1 MTFSVKEPSAR
12 AENSPR
18 NDQGAGQLSPNHPS
32 QTGGQPVD
40 LEAMGQA
47 ARQASRKLAGLTSTQ
62 KNDALHA
69 IADALEARSA
79 EVLAQNELDIAGGR
93 ANGLSDALLDRLL
106 LTPERIRGL
115 ADDTRQVAAL
125 PDPVGAELESRLL
138 PNGLRLSRRRI
149 PIGVLGVI
157 YEARPNTTIDIAVLS
172 LKTGNAVILRG
183 GKETLRSNLA
193 LVSVIGDALQAQGL
207 PSEAVQY
214 IGNPDRALVSQFLR
228 MDNYVDMLIPRGG
241 NSLHRLCR
249 EQSTIPVITG
259 GMGICH
265 YYVDISAEQER
276 GMDVIVN
283 ARTQRPSVCNSLDT
297 LLVNRQIAPE
307 FLPKLARRMAECG
320 VEMRAT
326 PDAMPFLTDHGAT
339 VTPAGPDDW
348 DTEWMAL
355 ILGVKLVDSLDDAI
369 AHIQEHSQDHSD
381 GILTQDWNNAQRF
394 VDAVN
399 SSAVFVNAST
409 RFNDGGQFGLG
420 AEVAISTQKLHARGP
435 MGLEE
440 LTTYKWIVLGDMH
453 VRE

>member
-1 MTFSVKEPSAR
+1 MTIAVKQPDTIEETTGQPSR
-12 AENSPR
+12 NKSSQPAE
-18 NDQGAGQLSPNHPS
+18 
-32 QTGGQPVD
+32 QPVD
-40 LEAMGQA
+40 IEAMGKA
-47 ARQASRKLAGLTSTQ
+47 ARQASRKLAGLSSTR
-62 KNDALHA
+62 KNEALHA
-69 IADALEARSA
+69 IADALEERSA
-79 EVLAQNELDIAGGR
+79 EVLAQNELDIADGR
-93 ANGLSDALLDRLL
+93 ANGLSDALLDRLQ
-106 LTPERIRGL
+106 LTPERMRGL
-115 ADDTRQVAAL
+115 ADDTRKVAAL

-193 LVSVIGDALQAQGL
+193 LVSVIAGALQAQGL
-207 PSEAVQY
+207 PSEAIQY

-259 GMGICH
+259 GIGICH
-265 YYVDISAEQER
+265 YYIDITADQER

-283 ARTQRPSVCNSLDT
+283 ARTQRPSVCNALDT

-307 FLPKLARRMAECG
+307 FLPKLAQRMAECG
-320 VEMRAT
+320 VEIRAT
-326 PDAMPFLTDHGAT
+326 PDAMPFLTDRGAT
-339 VTPAGPDDW
+339 VIPAGPDDW
-348 DTEWMAL
+348 DTEWMTL
-355 ILGVKLVDSLDDAI
+355 ILGVKLVDSLDEAV

-409 RFNDGGQFGLG
+409 RFNDGGEFGLG

-440 LTTYKWIVLGDMH
+440 LTTYKWIVLGDMQ

>member
-1 MTFSVKEPSAR
+1 MTIAVKKPDTIE
-12 AENSPR
+12 ETT
-18 NDQGAGQLSPNHPS
+18 GQLSRNKSS
-32 QTGGQPVD
+32 QPAGQPVD
-40 LEAMGQA
+40 IEAMGQA
-47 ARQASRKLAGLTSTQ
+47 ARQASRKLAGLSSTR
-62 KNDALHA
+62 KNEALHA

-79 EVLAQNELDIAGGR
+79 EVLAQNELDIADGR
-93 ANGLSDALLDRLL
+93 ANGLSDALLDRLQ
-106 LTPERIRGL
+106 LTPERMRGL
-115 ADDTRQVAAL
+115 ADDTRKVAAL

-193 LVSVIGDALQAQGL
+193 LVSVIADTLQAQGL
-207 PSEAVQY
+207 PSEAIQY

-259 GMGICH
+259 GIGICH
-265 YYVDISAEQER
+265 YYVDITADQER

-283 ARTQRPSVCNSLDT
+283 ARTQRPSVCNALDT

-307 FLPKLARRMAECG
+307 FLPKLAQRMAECG
-320 VEMRAT
+320 VEIRAT
-326 PDAMPFLTDHGAT
+326 PDAMPFLTDRGAT
-339 VTPAGPDDW
+339 VIPAGPDDW
-348 DTEWMAL
+348 DTEWMTL
-355 ILGVKLVDSLDDAI
+355 ILGVKLVDSLDEAV

-394 VDAVN
+394 VDDVN

-409 RFNDGGQFGLG
+409 RFNDGGEFGLG
-420 AEVAISTQKLHARGP
+420 AEVAVSTQKLHARGP

-440 LTTYKWIVLGDMH
+440 LTTYKWIVLGDMQ